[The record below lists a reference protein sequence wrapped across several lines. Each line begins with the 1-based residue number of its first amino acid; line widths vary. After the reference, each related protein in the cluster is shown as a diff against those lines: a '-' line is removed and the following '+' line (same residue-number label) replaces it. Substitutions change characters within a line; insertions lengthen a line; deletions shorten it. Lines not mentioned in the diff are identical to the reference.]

1 MRRILFGPVALLLLP
16 VMAAAAAASPIFPKG
31 PPPQFVLLAG
41 ASKDKG
47 TLVVQVAE
55 SVPVTKTVT
64 VAEIVGGQA
73 VNRQVAVTDYQT
85 VTKQEEWSLKSF
97 RVLDAQGKEVEGDEV
112 WKRLKPGEM
121 VLRQAGP
128 EPIDPGYLTVLAQE
142 AVILAPRPMKDP
154 QPPK

>member
-1 MRRILFGPVALLLLP
+1 MRRILFMSVALLLLP
-16 VMAAAAAASPIFPKG
+16 VVAAAADAPPTFPKG

-47 TLVVQVAE
+47 ALVVQVAE
-55 SVPVTKTVT
+55 SVPVTKTVAVT
-64 VAEIVGGQA
+64 EIVGGQA
-73 VNRQVAVTDYQT
+73 VTRQVAFTDYQT

-97 RVLDAQGKEVEGDEV
+97 RVLDAQGKEIEGDEV
-112 WKRLKPGEM
+112 WKRLKAGDM

-128 EPIDPGYLTVLAQE
+128 EPIDPAYLKMFAKET
-142 AVILAPRPMKDP
+142 VILAPKPMKEP